1 MTTCFNCRASA
12 AFDAQRCLRC
22 GVMFTGG
29 SSAPLHR
36 ISPRED
42 GWGLSRHVTQGTA
55 FQWLSL
61 LAPVWLPTGVMA
73 WHNMAP
79 AETAILLA
87 LFIFIPGLYVITNLP
102 RVSGWVKV
110 IASLGYVAVSGALG
124 VASMVLVHGLLRG

>member
-1 MTTCFNCRASA
+1 MTTCFNCRASV

-22 GVMFTGG
+22 SVMFTGG
-29 SSAPLHR
+29 SSAPLHGV
-36 ISPRED
+36 SPRED

-61 LAPVWLPTGVMA
+61 LAPVLLPTGVMA

-102 RVSGWVKV
+102 RVPGWVKV
-110 IASLGYVAVSGALG
+110 IGSLGYVAVSGALG
-124 VASMVLVHGLLRG
+124 VASMVLVHGLMRG

>member
-1 MTTCFNCRASA
+1 MTTCFNCRASV

-29 SSAPLHR
+29 SSAPLHGV
-36 ISPRED
+36 SPRQD

-61 LAPVWLPTGVMA
+61 LAPVWLSTGVMA

-102 RVSGWVKV
+102 RVSGLVKMF
-110 IASLGYVAVSGALG
+110 ASIGYVAVSGALG
-124 VASMVLVHGLLRG
+124 VASMVLVHGLMRG

>member
-1 MTTCFNCRASA
+1 MTTCFNCRASV

-22 GVMFTGG
+22 GVMFTGD
-29 SSAPLHR
+29 SSAPLHGV
-36 ISPRED
+36 SPRQD

-61 LAPVWLPTGVMA
+61 LAPVWLSTGVMA

-110 IASLGYVAVSGALG
+110 IVSLGYVAVSGALG
-124 VASMVLVHGLLRG
+124 VASIVLVHGLMRG